1 MNIFDLLSFLHPDL
15 AEWER
20 QRRLRGMRQPDDR
33 FMDGPLGAVGGVV
46 ADTPRIRNFANE
58 IPLSFGPEAFLDR
71 LPPDPKK
78 IDPLYGPKTKRDK
91 VI

>member
-1 MNIFDLLSFLHPDL
+1 MNIFDLLNFLHPDL

-20 QRRLRGMRQPDDR
+20 QRRLRKMPMFDDR

-58 IPLSFGPEAFLDR
+58 IPLSFGPEGILDR
-71 LPPDPKK
+71 LPLDPKK